1 MVTRSKI
8 GITRPKKVF
17 VADISG
23 IEPIDVADA
32 LSQREWKQA
41 MLDEYNALTRNKTW
55 SLVELPQDRN
65 VVGCKWVFK
74 VKENPDGTIARHKA
88 RLVAKGYLQTAGFD
102 YSETFSPVV
111 KPTTIRVVLTIALAK
126 GWVLKQLDVNN
137 AFLNGDLNEEVYM
150 QQPPGFERTGSESLV
165 CRLHKALYGLK
176 QAPRAWFDKLR
187 SFLTQQGFDYS
198 RADQSLYFKFTSSYC
213 IYILVYV
220 DDIIIT
226 GSNNTEL
233 QSFISILH
241 SQFSLKDLG
250 SLSFFLGIEVKNCKG
265 GVLLSQKKYI
275 TDLLKRAKMDD
286 ANSLPTPM
294 ITSLKLTSD
303 VGDPVDNP
311 HEYRS
316 VVGALQYI
324 TITRPEICFSVNKAC
339 QFMQNPLDT
348 HWKAVKRI
356 LRYLKGTLDDG
367 ILLVKSEMLTLTGF
381 SDADWGN
388 DLVDRRSTTGHCV
401 YLGDNLVSWNS
412 KKQHSV
418 SRSSTESEYRSL
430 ASVAAEIIWIQT
442 LLSELKIKLPAI
454 PKVWC
459 DNTSTISLSANPVLH
474 NRTKHMEIDLFF
486 LREKVMA
493 NQLIV
498 GYVPSL
504 DQVADIFTKPLS
516 THFFDRLKERLTV
529 TSAP

>member
-1 MVTRSKI
+1 
-8 GITRPKKVF
+8 
-17 VADISG
+17 
-23 IEPIDVADA
+23 
-32 LSQREWKQA
+32 
-41 MLDEYNALTRNKTW
+41 
-55 SLVELPQDRN
+55 
-65 VVGCKWVFK
+65 
-74 VKENPDGTIARHKA
+74 
-88 RLVAKGYLQTAGFD
+88 
-102 YSETFSPVV
+102 
-111 KPTTIRVVLTIALAK
+111 
-126 GWVLKQLDVNN
+126 
-137 AFLNGDLNEEVYM
+137 
-150 QQPPGFERTGSESLV
+150 
-165 CRLHKALYGLK
+165 
-176 QAPRAWFDKLR
+176 
-187 SFLTQQGFDYS
+187 
-198 RADQSLYFKFTSSYC
+198 
-213 IYILVYV
+213 
-220 DDIIIT
+220 
-226 GSNNTEL
+226 
-233 QSFISILH
+233 
-241 SQFSLKDLG
+241 
-250 SLSFFLGIEVKNCKG
+250 
-265 GVLLSQKKYI
+265 
-275 TDLLKRAKMDD
+275 MDD

-442 LLSELKIKLPAI
+442 LLSKLKIKLPAI

-459 DNTSTISLSANPVLH
+459 DNTRTISLSTNPVLH
-474 NRTKHMEIDLFF
+474 N
-486 LREKVMA
+486 
-493 NQLIV
+493 
-498 GYVPSL
+498 
-504 DQVADIFTKPLS
+504 
-516 THFFDRLKERLTV
+516 
-529 TSAP
+529 